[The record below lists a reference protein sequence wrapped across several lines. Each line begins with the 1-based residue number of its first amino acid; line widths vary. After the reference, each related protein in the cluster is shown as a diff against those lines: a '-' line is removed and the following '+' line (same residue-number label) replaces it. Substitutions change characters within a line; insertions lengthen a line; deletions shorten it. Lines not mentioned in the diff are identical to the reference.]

1 MSGSDYVPS
10 PLLHQPAFRLPG
22 GKNVTVW
29 IGLHVEYWSLQPPAG
44 SFVVKG
50 IHGNWPD
57 HFPDFRTHSF
67 REYGNRVGIFR
78 IFDVLARLGLPVSII
93 VNADA
98 IRRCPAIID
107 EASRYGADFILQGR
121 LANRMITGAMSED
134 EERAEIGEAIASYRA
149 AFGRPPVG
157 WMGPEG
163 GESPR
168 TLQVLAAE
176 GIEFVLDWPNDD
188 SPHLY
193 ATTPPIL
200 SIPYQWELDD
210 VDLLWSRNITVQKY
224 PRIVRSAYEGLA
236 QARSASTRVLGLH
249 VHPWLLGQPARI
261 RYLEAAL
268 DGIRQHADADFRTV
282 SEIAAAAHAQLAAA
296 GAPPPALLAGRG

>member
-1 MSGSDYVPS
+1 MSTNAYVPS
-10 PLLHQPAFRLPG
+10 PLLQQPAFRLPG
-22 GKNVTVW
+22 GKNVGIW
-29 IGLHVEYWSLQPPAG
+29 IGLHVEYWSLSAPAG

-78 IFDVLARLGLPVSII
+78 IFDVLARLGLPVTII

-98 IRRCPAIID
+98 IRRYPAIID

-121 LANRMITGAMSED
+121 LANRMITSAMSEE
-134 EERAEIGEAIASYRA
+134 EERSEIGQAIATYRE
-149 AFGRPPVG
+149 AFGRPPAG

-168 TLQVLAAE
+168 TLQMLAAE

-188 SPHLY
+188 TPYLY
-193 ATTPPIL
+193 ATEPPIL

-210 VDLLWSRNITVQKY
+210 VDLLWSRNISVQKY
-224 PRIVRSAYEGLA
+224 PRIIGAAYDGLA

-249 VHPWLLGQPARI
+249 IHPWLLGQPARI
-261 RYLEAAL
+261 RHLEAAL
-268 DGIRQHADADFRTV
+268 EHIRHDAQADFRTV
-282 SEIAAAAHAQLAAA
+282 TEIATVAREQLTQA
-296 GAPPPALLAGRG
+296 GAPPPAPLP